1 MANLKHIFRPK
12 TFDDIVGQPVEDLK
26 IMMQSPQAS
35 CWMLTGDPGTGKTI
49 TTKVVAEMLGCT
61 DPWFGLHQ
69 FACASFGIDQVKV
82 LFNEDLRLYSPS
94 SSGFHLVILNEC
106 EWLSPQVQRFL
117 KNALDPETDFPG
129 NTIVMG
135 TTNDTDGIDPALLER
150 FRLLSFQSN
159 ESFAAS
165 CRQKIANIWQHVFQ
179 DNLPPGS
186 EKWGYVKDRFSMRV
200 ATQQAEDA
208 MQRMLQT
215 C

>member
-94 SSGFHLVILNEC
+94 FSGFHLVILNEC

-150 FRLLSFQSN
+150 FRLLKFQSN

-179 DNLPPGS
+179 DSLPPGS